1 MMCHLDNMA
10 EVNMCCRTCGRCLVS
25 IQTKARPE
33 GSLFISLRKKE
44 EGINTLRRVDSN
56 SSHAIKGK
64 ALWCFKQLIWDSD
77 LSTRTSYVALLPAFS
92 LPVLNN
98 GFHLLG
104 GGGSFQKLRLGG

>member
-1 MMCHLDNMA
+1 MSRCGAPSMMCHLDNMA
-10 EVNMCCRTCGRCLVS
+10 EVNMCCRTRGRCLVS

-64 ALWCFKQLIWDSD
+64 ALWCFKQLIWDSEVQISPHEP
-77 LSTRTSYVALLPAFS
+77 LMLHCF
-92 LPVLNN
+92 
-98 GFHLLG
+98 
-104 GGGSFQKLRLGG
+104 LRFRYQC